1 MSRFTIF
8 SPQFYPRDFASPA
21 LIVAAIPPRVEN
33 FPSFHPQ
40 SPGRDATARPD
51 FDGFRVQ
58 AVIRRPVEMLIS
70 PSAGNGPFFINI
82 PSCVVL
88 GGIAIKAMEDYSAQK
103 AQGKKPVF
111 KAANIGMDT
120 SNLEYWK

>member
-1 MSRFTIF
+1 M
-8 SPQFYPRDFASPA
+8 
-21 LIVAAIPPRVEN
+21 AAAWDIA
-33 FPSFHPQ
+33 
-40 SPGRDATARPD
+40 DILM
-51 FDGFRVQ
+51 GF
-58 AVIRRPVEMLIS
+58 MCL
-70 PSAGNGPFFINI
+70 INI